1 MIVTILL
8 GALGAAFGSFIG
20 ALIYRL
26 KHNVDLNER
35 VESGKLTKKSANK
48 KKLNWINGRS
58 ICEKCKHKLGVFD
71 LIPILSWIFLRG
83 KCRYCR
89 EKIGIL
95 SLLIEI
101 GTAAAFVISY
111 LFWPIELTA
120 IGVALLV
127 IWLLIVVI
135 MTALL
140 IYDARW
146 YLLPNKL
153 VFPLIALAAVF
164 TILNYLF
171 MQNLNLIEFLTAI
184 ILGMMPIA
192 GLYGLLWM
200 TSRGRWVGFGDVKLG
215 IAIGLLLPWQ
225 QGVAVL
231 MMANVLGILVVLP
244 NLVSRRLKL
253 KSKIPF
259 GPFLIIATFVVILF
273 GEQIIEFVQKS
284 LFLI

>member
-1 MIVTILL
+1 MIIAIFL
-8 GALGAAFGSFIG
+8 GVLGAAFGSFIG
-20 ALIYRL
+20 ALVYRL
-26 KHNVDLNER
+26 KHNADLDER
-35 VESGKLTKKSANK
+35 VESGKLTKKSADK

-71 LIPILSWIFLRG
+71 LIPILSWVFLRG

-95 SLLIEI
+95 PLLIEI

-111 LFWPIELTA
+111 LFWSIEFTA
-120 IGVALLV
+120 IGATLFV

-153 VFPLIALAAVF
+153 VFSLIALSAVF
-164 TILNYLF
+164 AILNYIF
-171 MQNLNLIEFLTAI
+171 KQNLNFIEFLTTI
-184 ILGMMPIA
+184 TLGMMPIA
-192 GLYGLLWM
+192 GLYGFLWM
-200 TSRGRWVGFGDVKLG
+200 TSRGKWVGFGDVKLG

-225 QGVAVL
+225 QGVVVL
-231 MMANVLGILVVLP
+231 MMANILGILVVLP
-244 NLVSRRLKL
+244 NLINKRLKL

-259 GPFLIIATFVVILF
+259 GPFLIIATFTIVLF
-273 GEQIIEFVQKS
+273 GQQIVEFVQKS